1 MRLYIK
7 RQCLEILSLLDEA
20 HAEFIISLI
29 NNRAEA
35 ALEML
40 EQCQQGAISV
50 GTMIDKS
57 EGEGTEE
64 VHLLE
69 RYCERIWQ
77 VSEDVKNGG
86 EINVQKTEEMLRKL
100 LLDVLNGI
108 EKRIPTQREV
118 FFLPYK
124 ASMWDS
130 LESVWRKLNADPDV
144 TARVMPI
151 PYYDKNPDG
160 TFRQLHYEGLQFPA
174 DIPIELYQDY
184 DLEAIHPDAIYIHN
198 PYDEANFVTSVHPNY
213 YSSVLK
219 KQTEELVYI
228 PYFVLGEID
237 PANKA
242 AVEGV
247 EHFITLPGV
256 VNAHKVIVQS
266 PEWRQVYIDVM
277 SKHMGEGTRKYW
289 ENKIDGSGS
298 PKMERVKNLKS
309 SDFEI
314 PEEWRKI
321 TDRPD
326 GSRKKIIFYNTG
338 VSALLQEDEHM
349 LDKIERVF
357 EIFRENEEDVVL
369 LWRPHPLMEATLT
382 SMRPGLWERYKKIVE
397 EYRASGWG
405 IYDDT
410 PDLDRAIAVSDAY
423 YGDPSSVVQLYKE
436 TGKPIMIQNVAV

>member
-69 RYCERIWQ
+69 RYCDRIWQ

-160 TFRQLHYEGLQFPA
+160 TYVYACGGTTVEYSIWL
-174 DIPIELYQDY
+174 IE
-184 DLEAIHPDAIYIHN
+184 PDGDHVIREY
-198 PYDEANFVTSVHPNY
+198 TSNGGGINTV
-213 YSSVLK
+213 
-219 KQTEELVYI
+219 
-228 PYFVLGEID
+228 
-237 PANKA
+237 
-242 AVEGV
+242 
-247 EHFITLPGV
+247 
-256 VNAHKVIVQS
+256 
-266 PEWRQVYIDVM
+266 
-277 SKHMGEGTRKYW
+277 
-289 ENKIDGSGS
+289 
-298 PKMERVKNLKS
+298 
-309 SDFEI
+309 
-314 PEEWRKI
+314 
-321 TDRPD
+321 RPD
-326 GSRKKIIFYNTG
+326 S
-338 VSALLQEDEHM
+338 
-349 LDKIERVF
+349 
-357 EIFRENEEDVVL
+357 
-369 LWRPHPLMEATLT
+369 
-382 SMRPGLWERYKKIVE
+382 
-397 EYRASGWG
+397 
-405 IYDDT
+405 
-410 PDLDRAIAVSDAY
+410 
-423 YGDPSSVVQLYKE
+423 
-436 TGKPIMIQNVAV
+436 